1 MLELRQLASERKSDI
16 ITISETWLNTTVTS
30 EEIQIEGYK
39 LHRLDRLHKG
49 GGGVCAY
56 VRKDLKSSVLKELS
70 SISERNFHQL
80 WLNVQCKKLKST
92 IICVTY
98 RPDDSPLCSFEEV
111 LKPSCLLLLDKPIT
125 ILGDLNCDGLKKTGT
140 EYKALEK
147 FCTDMNLKQFI
158 TKPTRITVTT
168 QSLLNVILVSSNNSV
183 LVSGIIH
190 RPISDHSIVFV
201 KLKVKKP
208 KITPQYITTRSY
220 KKYNADLFVTDLA
233 KEADSLLTIFDQTD
247 VESELNILND
257 TLQSVLSLHA
267 PVKQIK
273 LRSRPCPFV
282 NQEIKDLMR
291 SRDLLLKQFI
301 QSRQDTEWI
310 NFKHSRD
317 LVKKKL
323 QEAERDHTFEEVT
336 AKKKNS
342 GSLWKIIN
350 RTIPSKDK
358 QRPAFTK
365 DVAVNQRIQ
374 SVFC

>member
-1 MLELRQLASERKSDI
+1 M
-16 ITISETWLNTTVTS
+16 
-30 EEIQIEGYK
+30 
-39 LHRLDRLHKG
+39 
-49 GGGVCAY
+49 
-56 VRKDLKSSVLKELS
+56 
-70 SISERNFHQL
+70 
-80 WLNVQCKKLKST
+80 
-92 IICVTY
+92 
-98 RPDDSPLCSFEEV
+98 
-111 LKPSCLLLLDKPIT
+111 LLDKPIT

-147 FCTDMNLKQFI
+147 FCTDMNLKQLI
-158 TKPTRITVTT
+158 TKPTRITATT
-168 QSLLNVILVSSNNSV
+168 ESLLDVILVSSNNSV
-183 LVSGIIH
+183 LVSGVIH

-233 KEADSLLTIFDQTD
+233 KEADSLLTIFVQTD
-247 VESELNILND
+247 VDSKLNILND

-291 SRDLLLKQFI
+291 SRDLFLKQFI

-336 AKKKNS
+336 ANKNNS

-350 RTIPSKDK
+350 RAIPSKDK
-358 QRPAFTK
+358 QRPAFIK
-365 DVAVNQRIQ
+365 DVAVLTNEFNQFFAKVGLNAADAAQRLRENIIVRDFSSENGIDTTSMELFNLRTVSLEEVHRIVTSLPMNKSPGPDKI
-374 SVFC
+374 SVCVLKDCLPVILGPLTDIINCSILTSTFPDN

>member
-1 MLELRQLASERKSDI
+1 
-16 ITISETWLNTTVTS
+16 
-30 EEIQIEGYK
+30 
-39 LHRLDRLHKG
+39 
-49 GGGVCAY
+49 
-56 VRKDLKSSVLKELS
+56 
-70 SISERNFHQL
+70 
-80 WLNVQCKKLKST
+80 
-92 IICVTY
+92 
-98 RPDDSPLCSFEEV
+98 
-111 LKPSCLLLLDKPIT
+111 
-125 ILGDLNCDGLKKTGT
+125 
-140 EYKALEK
+140 
-147 FCTDMNLKQFI
+147 MNLKQLI
-158 TKPTRITVTT
+158 TKPTRITATT
-168 QSLLNVILVSSNNSV
+168 QSLLDVILVSSNNSV
-183 LVSGIIH
+183 RDSGVIH

-208 KITPQYITTRSY
+208 KTTPQYITTRSY
-220 KKYNADLFVTDLA
+220 NKYNADLFVTDLA

-247 VESELNILND
+247 VDSKLNILND

-336 AKKKNS
+336 ANKNNS
-342 GSLWKIIN
+342 GSLWKIFNCHCFKNCVPNLHTSEEEMNKNLQQIV
-350 RTIPSKDK
+350 TSE
-358 QRPAFTK
+358 
-365 DVAVNQRIQ
+365 DVIYIIL
-374 SVFC
+374 SYLY